1 MTTGLG
7 PSPPSQPRT
16 SVDFGTASAWVPE
29 PPAQVLEARVVASD
43 EDATGQPAEPSESIR
58 AEGPELVLGLVTPLG
73 TNTGDIAE
81 DLAAILGEY
90 AYDTVVLHLSDYLAE
105 KGPLGEKEDQR
116 VRRLIKAGNDFC
128 ASHRSKEHPAGDP
141 AAIARLAIAHIRRTR
156 LGLRRQDGDQA
167 AADVLTAQGRPR
179 TAYILHSLKRPAEV
193 QLLRRVYGD
202 QFILIG
208 SQATPRRRAERLM
221 GRPMSESGPSLREQL
236 VRDLIAL
243 DAQDDDEV
251 GQRVNKTYPLAD
263 YFVGDTHEDRA
274 RIIRLLFGEPIAPTV
289 GEFAMYVARASS
301 GRSLAASRKVGAAL
315 VVGDSVVATG
325 YNDVPPGQDPDV
337 LSGVDTSEVFK
348 RENVADTLRRLHDA
362 GLLHIDAVSTDE
374 NTVDR
379 ALAALDGGELL
390 NVIEYQRAVHAE
402 AKTLDDAAVRG
413 VSPVGGDLYVTTFPC
428 HLCYKHCLST
438 QLATVRYIDPYPKSR
453 ATAMYPVGSGKRLL
467 PCEGVAP
474 RRYIQTFET
483 RPPPVSDES
492 GIFTAPERSAA
503 LPLDRQLRNDDDR
516 ADEERLAIS
525 ELREE
530 YQ

>member
-1 MTTGLG
+1 MASDDAPG
-7 PSPPSQPRT
+7 PSAESSQT
-16 SVDFGTASAWVPE
+16 I
-29 PPAQVLEARVVASD
+29 QARA
-43 EDATGQPAEPSESIR
+43 A
-58 AEGPELVLGLVTPLG
+58 GPELILGLVTPLG
-73 TNTGDIAE
+73 TSTGDIAD
-81 DLAAILGEY
+81 DLAAILGGY
-90 AYDTVVLHLSDYLAE
+90 AYDTVVLHLSEYLAE
-105 KGPLGEKEDQR
+105 KSPLGEKEDQR

-128 ASHRSKEHPAGDP
+128 ASHRSKERQAGDP

-167 AADVLTAQGRPR
+167 AADVLMTQGRQR

-221 GRPMSESGPSLREQL
+221 GRPMSESDPDRKEQL
-236 VRDLIAL
+236 VRELITL
-243 DAQDDDEV
+243 DAQDNDEV

-263 YFVGDTHEDRA
+263 YFVGDAHEDRA
-274 RIIRLLFGEPIAPTV
+274 RIVRLVFGEPIAPTA

-315 VVGDSVVATG
+315 VIGDSVVATG

-337 LSGVDTSEVFK
+337 RSGVDTSEVFK
-348 RENVADTLRRLHDA
+348 RKNVADTLRRLRDA
-362 GLLHIDAVSTDE
+362 GLLHVGAVSTDE
-374 NTVDR
+374 KTVDQ
-379 ALAALDGGELL
+379 AVAALDGGELL

-402 AKTLDDAAVRG
+402 SKTLDDAAVRG
-413 VSPVGGDLYVTTFPC
+413 VSPVGGHLYVTTFPC

-453 ATAMYPVGSGKRLL
+453 ATVMYPVGSGERLL
-467 PCEGVAP
+467 PYEGVAP

-483 RPPPVSDES
+483 RPPPVSDEF
-492 GIFTAPERSAA
+492 GRFTAPERSVA
-503 LPLDRQLRNDDDR
+503 LPLDRQLRNDEDR
-516 ADEERLAIS
+516 AAEERLAIS
-525 ELREE
+525 ELHEE